1 MIEKIA
7 ERVVILPQ
15 VVEVLKY
22 VHEICECEGLGV
34 GVEGEIQ
41 MNELK
46 YRELYG
52 NSKKQLDILLEEL
65 RRLSVSQ
72 PNLRSNINLIER
84 FLVDF
89 DKLAAVQRIV

>member
-1 MIEKIA
+1 MDRFERTEVPVFSTVEKIVEVPTIIEKIA

-41 MNELK
+41 
-46 YRELYG
+46 
-52 NSKKQLDILLEEL
+52 
-65 RRLSVSQ
+65 
-72 PNLRSNINLIER
+72 IN
-84 FLVDF
+84 
-89 DKLAAVQRIV
+89 